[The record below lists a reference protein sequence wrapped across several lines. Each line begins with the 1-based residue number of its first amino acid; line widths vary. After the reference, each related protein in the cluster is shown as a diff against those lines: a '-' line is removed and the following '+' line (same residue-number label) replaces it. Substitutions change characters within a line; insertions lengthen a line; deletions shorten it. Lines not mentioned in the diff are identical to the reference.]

1 MEIFIGKQPIFNEH
15 EEIVSY
21 ELLYRTKTKNQALGQ
36 IDGNLATVDVLINS
50 FLSIGINELSNGKPV
65 FINFTE
71 ELLMADFLDRFSPD
85 NLVIEILEDVI
96 ITEAVIHRVRELKS
110 LGYYIALDDFTLDI
124 FTGMHE
130 QLLPYIDYIKVDFM
144 LTTPE
149 EREAIKTKITQL
161 APNAK
166 FLAEKVET
174 RDEYTEALAAGYVL
188 FQGYFFQQPQLISSK
203 EIPANTLQYFRL
215 LALLKDEEADVYE
228 ISEMIEC
235 DIALTYKLLHLINS
249 SESRGRTK
257 IRSIHQ
263 AIMLLGLT
271 ELQKWIYLLAVRDT
285 KRPDTDVF
293 NELLHISLFRAKV
306 CEQVARMKGYRN
318 YSEYFLVGMFSNI
331 DSILQRPL
339 DKIVRQLPFS
349 EEIVNTIIY
358 QNTEMA
364 PILHLSI
371 ALNALN
377 WERISALADELDIPS
392 EQIDLIYYN
401 TLEWVQL
408 VVNERKKLEQSGM

>member
-1 MEIFIGKQPIFNEH
+1 MEIFIGKQPIFNAYET
-15 EEIVSY
+15 IVSY
-21 ELLYRTKTKNQALGQ
+21 ELLYRTKNKNQVPGQ
-36 IDGNLATVDVLINS
+36 FDGNLATVDVLINS
-50 FLSIGINELSNGKPV
+50 FLSIGIEELSKGKPV

-85 NLVIEILEDVI
+85 NLVIEILEDVA

-110 LGYYIALDDFTLDI
+110 LGYRIALDDFTLDV
-124 FTGMHE
+124 FTEMHA
-130 QLLPYIDYIKVDFM
+130 QLLPYIDYIKIDFM
-144 LTTPE
+144 LTTAE
-149 EREAIKTKITQL
+149 ERKEIQRKIIQLEPAI
-161 APNAK
+161 K

-174 RDEYTEALAAGYVL
+174 REEYKEALEAGYSL
-188 FQGYFFQQPQLISSK
+188 FQGYFFQQPQIISSK

-271 ELQKWIYLLAVRDT
+271 ELQKWIYLLAVRDA
-285 KRPDTDVF
+285 KREETDIF
-293 NELLHISLFRAKV
+293 SELMQISLFRAKV
-306 CEQVARMKGYRN
+306 CEQVARMKGLRN
-318 YSEYFLVGMFSNI
+318 YSEYFLIGMFSNI
-331 DSILQRPL
+331 DSLLQRPL
-339 DKIVRQLPFS
+339 DKILQHLPFS
-349 EEIVNTIIY
+349 EEIVNTLVY
-358 QNTEMA
+358 KNTEMT
-364 PILHLSI
+364 PILQLSI
-371 ALNALN
+371 ALNSLN
-377 WERISALADELDIPS
+377 WDLISELGDDLGIPS

-408 VVNERKKLEQSGM
+408 VSDERKKLNRFNI

>member
-1 MEIFIGKQPIFNEH
+1 MEIFIGKQPIFNAQET
-15 EEIVSY
+15 IVSY
-21 ELLYRTKTKNQALGQ
+21 ELLYRTKNKNQSLGQ
-36 IDGNLATVDVLINS
+36 IDGNFATVDVLINS
-50 FLSIGINELSNGKPV
+50 FLSIGIKELSNGKPV

-96 ITEAVIHRVRELKS
+96 ITKTIIHRVRELKS
-110 LGYYIALDDFTLDI
+110 LGYRIALDDFTLDV
-124 FTGMHE
+124 FTEMHT

-144 LTTPE
+144 LTTIE
-149 EREAIKTKITQL
+149 ERQAIKEKITQL
-161 APNAK
+161 EPTVK

-174 RDEYTEALAAGYVL
+174 REEYYEALEAGYVL
-188 FQGYFFQQPQLISSK
+188 FQGYFFQQPQIVSSK

-215 LALLKDEEADVYE
+215 LALLKDEDADVYE

-249 SESRGRTK
+249 SDSRGRTK

-271 ELQKWIYLLAVRDT
+271 ELQKWIYLLAVRDAKHT
-285 KRPDTDVF
+285 ETDIF
-293 NELLHISLFRAKV
+293 SELLHISLFRAKV
-306 CEQVARMKGYRN
+306 CEQVARMKGLRN

-331 DSILQRPL
+331 DSLLQRPL

-349 EEIVNTIIY
+349 EEIINTIVH

-371 ALNALN
+371 ALNALD
-377 WERISALADELDIPS
+377 WELISKLTHDLGIPT

-408 VVNERKKLEQSGM
+408 VFEERKKLKQSGI